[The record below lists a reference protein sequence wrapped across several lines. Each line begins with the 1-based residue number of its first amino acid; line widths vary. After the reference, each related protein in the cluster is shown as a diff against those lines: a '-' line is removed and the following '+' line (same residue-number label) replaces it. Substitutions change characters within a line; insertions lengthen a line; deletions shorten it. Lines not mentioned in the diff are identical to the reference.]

1 MSLRRCPSCTN
12 TVERDSDICPIC
24 GKKYANALISKIMR
38 WIVIVVLVVWV
49 GHHFFFVRHT

>member
-24 GKKYANALISKIMR
+24 GKNYTNALISKIVR
-38 WIVIVVLVVWV
+38 WVILVMLLAWIA
-49 GHHFFFVRHT
+49 HRLYTWRH